1 MIDNRE
7 NNKWIVYVHIVPK
20 EISDY
25 DYDKYYVGITGQT
38 IERRWRENGAGYYT
52 QPFYKEI

>member
-7 NNKWIVYVHIVPK
+7 NNVWTVYVHIVPK

-38 IERRWRENGAGYYT
+38 VE
-52 QPFYKEI
+52 

>member
-1 MIDNRE
+1 MIDSRE
-7 NNKWIVYVHIVPK
+7 NNVWTVYVHIIPK

-38 IERRWRENGAGYYT
+38 VERR
-52 QPFYKEI
+52 